1 MSKEKKCFFSFQLET
16 MLFLTSNGLENQ
28 MILDLLLFL
37 LDLFNSGIQLM
48 QAKNFLRMEHLE
60 LSSNRPNFLAL

>member
-1 MSKEKKCFFSFQLET
+1 